1 MTARATTMELN
12 RRLFPYYTNT
22 KSAILINFM
31 PILVSFYHE
40 NVQSFLQT
48 TGSTLSARAR
58 AQINIVVL
66 QNSDFSGL
74 DKVKNTT
81 VPLLW
86 FDEGLDELGDELRSE
101 IAKAVEDPPVYKGY
115 VLIGLGCLV
124 GVVVAVGTISA
135 VMTCRYVCNY
145 VEIIIV

>member
-1 MTARATTMELN
+1 MTATTMEQN

-22 KSAILINFM
+22 KSTIVINFM

-40 NVQSFLQT
+40 NVQPFLQT
-48 TGSTLSARAR
+48 TGTTLSARAR

-135 VMTCRYVCNY
+135 VMTCRYVCNC
-145 VEIIIV
+145 VEIIFV

>member
-1 MTARATTMELN
+1 MRMFN
-12 RRLFPYYTNT
+12 
-22 KSAILINFM
+22 
-31 PILVSFYHE
+31 H
-40 NVQSFLQT
+40 FLQT

-124 GVVVAVGTISA
+124 GVVVAVGIISA
-135 VMTCRYVCNY
+135 VMTCRYVCNC

>member
-1 MTARATTMELN
+1 
-12 RRLFPYYTNT
+12 
-22 KSAILINFM
+22 M
-31 PILVSFYHE
+31 PILGSFYHE

-48 TGSTLSARAR
+48 TGTTLSARAR

-135 VMTCRYVCNY
+135 VMTCRYVCNC
-145 VEIIIV
+145 VEILPRWL